1 MPVNQKLQNF
11 KNTFGKVL
19 EPFAIGLLALLFI
32 IPTLTVINLTPI
44 TQKLQELNVL
54 GANTQ
59 DGVSLTLVEG
69 THDIFTNERL
79 QRVDAEN
86 STYSA
91 KLNKRTADNYS
102 KPILEIANNSTE
114 IKTVRFYGQTIT
126 PTNSNIFL
134 IINQKS
140 YKIQNERGFT
150 SPLEFEI
157 FPGEKQIIFLSIES
171 LTGVQFSEDF
181 EMEIK
186 VMPGIE

>member
-1 MPVNQKLQNF
+1 MPANNKLHTF
-11 KNTFGKVL
+11 KNTVGKIL

-32 IPTLTVINLTPI
+32 IPTLTVLNLTPI
-44 TQKLQELNVL
+44 TKKLQELNVL
-54 GANTQ
+54 GVNTE
-59 DGVSLTLVEG
+59 DEISISLVEG

-79 QRVDAEN
+79 QRIDAKN

-91 KLNKRTADNYS
+91 KLNKRSADNYS

-114 IKTVRFYGQTIT
+114 IKKVSFYGQTTT

-157 FPGEKQIIFLSIES
+157 FPGEKQIVFLSIES
-171 LTGVQFSEDF
+171 LTGVQFNEDF

-186 VMPGIE
+186 QI